1 MVLVLIL
8 LSGILVSTAYSI
20 IEQFHTERI
29 GMTVRR
35 VLRIGHPILLEKSH
49 PVTDFNTAEL
59 DKLILDMLDTME
71 AEDGAGLAAPQ
82 IGVLLRVVIFG
93 ITENPRYPGMDPIPM
108 TTLINPVIT
117 TLSDDKED
125 GWEGCISVPGMRG
138 LVPRYKSI
146 RYTGYDT
153 AGTKIEKEVDGFH
166 ARVVQH
172 ELDHLDGVLYPQR
185 IEDMTQFGYKE
196 ELSDKIGC

>member
-1 MVLVLIL
+1 VN
-8 LSGILVSTAYSI
+8 
-20 IEQFHTERI
+20 
-29 GMTVRR
+29 
-35 VLRIGHPILLEKSH
+35 
-49 PVTDFNTAEL
+49 DFNTAEL
-59 DKLILDMLDTME
+59 DKLIVDMIDTME

-108 TTLINPVIT
+108 TTLINPEIT
-117 TLSDDKED
+117 LLSDEKEH
-125 GWEGCISVPGMRG
+125 GWEGCISVPDMRG

-146 RYTGYDT
+146 RYSGYD
-153 AGTKIEKEVDGFH
+153 ASGSKMEKEVEGFH

-172 ELDHLDGVLYPQR
+172 EIDHLDGVLYPQR